1 VYLYLY
7 VIALC
12 LLVVP
17 QSLNLLLLTCS
28 CSWSLLWHCQKYPGF
43 IMSLWHFQVGIN
55 CLLLW
60 MNSAVNVNLTK
71 WCSWP
76 FDAYCCHMDTAIKNP
91 VPDRV
96 KSLFVIFDIRALWRS
111 GLNPVWHRML
121 YSSKHIVTVS
131 IEGLNKKKRGCRA
144 CERIGQR
151 SGAGIPEISGAW
163 MEEPVTRAVERERNG
178 ERVGEGDQR
187 DTVEQW
193 AQITP
198 LSSANMLC

>member
-1 VYLYLY
+1 
-7 VIALC
+7 
-12 LLVVP
+12 
-17 QSLNLLLLTCS
+17 
-28 CSWSLLWHCQKYPGF
+28 
-43 IMSLWHFQVGIN
+43 MSLWHFQVGIN

-131 IEGLNKKKRGCRA
+131 IEGLNKKTWMQSMWADWATEWNGDPRNQWSVNGGARNESRWAGKETESVSGRGIREILWSN
-144 CERIGQR
+144 ERRLLRLAPLTCFVKLCVSVFDIVPHSLR
-151 SGAGIPEISGAW
+151 SYVYVLLVLTYFLGW
-163 MEEPVTRAVERERNG
+163 
-178 ERVGEGDQR
+178 
-187 DTVEQW
+187 
-193 AQITP
+193 
-198 LSSANMLC
+198 LSLQNI